1 MHGKNTLS
9 SVDII
14 YCGPPNTKFKEISS
28 ESSELKHTKIDTM
41 CPHAFFV
48 WHTDNVSHL
57 VNLLVAGITA
67 LECGIKKTG

>member
-14 YCGPPNTKFKEISS
+14 YCGPPSTKFKEISA
-28 ESSELKHTKIDTM
+28 ESSELKHTKIDMT

-48 WHTDNVSHL
+48 RHTDNVSHL
-57 VNLLVAGITA
+57 VNLSVAGITA
-67 LECGIKKTG
+67 L